1 MYCSSEGD
9 ISKPWWRLTKG
20 KERVGFSIRRETRN
34 EVKMFIDKEKRGTGL
49 K

>member
-20 KERVGFSIRRETRN
+20 KERVGFGISEALAKI
-34 EVKMFIDKEKRGTGL
+34 
-49 K
+49 